1 MAITLDYLLVE
12 DAPPAAIITLK
23 RPQQLNALST
33 GLMNELAAELE
44 RQAGR
49 PEVRAIVLK
58 GAGRAFSAGHDL
70 PGMDDRSLDV
80 EREIFAVCNHLMT
93 TVQSVPVPVIAVPHG
108 IATAAGCQLVATCDL
123 AIASDDCRF
132 ATSGIRYG
140 LFCSTP
146 GVAVARNIG
155 RKHAMEML
163 LTGRFIDAA
172 TAERWGLINRAVPL
186 EKLDA
191 EVMALVNELAQLSPY
206 ALRIG
211 KEGFYQQ
218 IEAKQADAYGLM
230 AEAISCNAV
239 APDGQEGI
247 AAFVEK
253 RNPVWRDEE
262 FFLGPLPDDCWR
274 TALLLPIRR
283 YAPPSRLAGRVNHS
297 ESPHPGAASGARPPP
312 RAGRGIWASP
322 HPARS
327 AALPGERGGELVPPP
342 PRRYAPTSPL
352 GGG

>member
-1 MAITLDYLLVE
+1 MAVTLEYLVVE
-12 DAPPAAIITLK
+12 EAPPAAIITLN
-23 RPQQLNALST
+23 RPLQLNALST
-33 GLMNELAAELE
+33 GLMDELTAELE
-44 RQAGR
+44 RQAAR
-49 PEVRAIVLK
+49 PDVRAIVLK

-70 PGMDDRSLDV
+70 REMMDRNLDE
-80 EREIFAVCNHLMT
+80 EREIFAVCNKLMA
-93 TVQSVPVPVIAVPHG
+93 TVQSVPVPVIAAPHG

-132 ATSGIRYG
+132 ATSGVRYG

-146 GVAVARNIG
+146 GVAVARNVS

-186 EKLDA
+186 AQLDA

-218 IEAKQADAYGLM
+218 IEARQADAYRLM

-247 AAFVEK
+247 AAFVQK
-253 RNPVWRDEE
+253 RKPVWQED
-262 FFLGPLPDDCWR
+262 
-274 TALLLPIRR
+274 
-283 YAPPSRLAGRVNHS
+283 S
-297 ESPHPGAASGARPPP
+297 
-312 RAGRGIWASP
+312 
-322 HPARS
+322 
-327 AALPGERGGELVPPP
+327 
-342 PRRYAPTSPL
+342 
-352 GGG
+352 

>member
-1 MAITLDYLLVE
+1 MAVTLDYLLVE
-12 DAPPAAIITLK
+12 DVAPAAIITLN
-23 RPQQLNALST
+23 RPDQLNALST
-33 GLMNELAAELE
+33 ALMIELAEQLQ
-44 RQAGR
+44 RQAAR

-70 PGMDDRSLDV
+70 REMKDRSLED
-80 EREIFAVCNHLMT
+80 EREIFAVCNKLMA
-93 TVQSVPVPVIAVPHG
+93 TVQSVPVPVIAAPHG

-132 ATSGIRYG
+132 ATSGVRYG

-155 RKHAMEML
+155 RKNAMDML
-163 LTGRFIDAA
+163 LTGRFIDAT

-186 EKLDA
+186 AELDA
-191 EVMALVNELAQLSPY
+191 EVALVVNELAQLSPY

-218 IEAKQADAYGLM
+218 IEATQADAYKQM
-230 AEAISCNAV
+230 AETISCNAV

-253 RNPVWRDEE
+253 RKPVWNND
-262 FFLGPLPDDCWR
+262 
-274 TALLLPIRR
+274 
-283 YAPPSRLAGRVNHS
+283 S
-297 ESPHPGAASGARPPP
+297 
-312 RAGRGIWASP
+312 
-322 HPARS
+322 
-327 AALPGERGGELVPPP
+327 
-342 PRRYAPTSPL
+342 
-352 GGG
+352 

>member
-1 MAITLDYLLVE
+1 VIVE
-12 DAPPAAIITLK
+12 DAAPAAVITLN
-23 RPQQLNALST
+23 RPDQLNALST
-33 GLMNELAAELE
+33 GLMTELTEQLV
-44 RQAGR
+44 RQAAR

-70 PGMDDRSLDV
+70 REMMDRSLDE
-80 EREIFAVCNHLMT
+80 EREIFAVCNQLMA
-93 TVQSVPVPVIAVPHG
+93 TVQSVPVPVIAAPHG

-132 ATSGIRYG
+132 ATSGVRYG

-146 GVAVARNIG
+146 GVAVARNVS

-186 EKLDA
+186 AQLDN
-191 EVMALVNELAQLSPY
+191 EVTSLVNELAQLSRY

-218 IEAKQADAYGLM
+218 IEASQAEAYRQM
-230 AEAISCNAV
+230 AETISRNAV
-239 APDGQEGI
+239 APDGKEGI

-253 RNPVWRDEE
+253 RKPVWHED
-262 FFLGPLPDDCWR
+262 
-274 TALLLPIRR
+274 
-283 YAPPSRLAGRVNHS
+283 S
-297 ESPHPGAASGARPPP
+297 
-312 RAGRGIWASP
+312 
-322 HPARS
+322 
-327 AALPGERGGELVPPP
+327 
-342 PRRYAPTSPL
+342 
-352 GGG
+352 

>member
-1 MAITLDYLLVE
+1 MAVTLDYLLVE
-12 DAPPAAIITLK
+12 DAAPAAIITLN
-23 RPQQLNALST
+23 RPDQLNALST
-33 GLMNELAAELE
+33 ALMIELTEELE
-44 RQAGR
+44 RQAAR

-70 PGMDDRSLDV
+70 REMKDRSLED
-80 EREIFAVCNHLMT
+80 EREIFAVCNKLMA
-93 TVQSVPVPVIAVPHG
+93 TVQSVPVPVIAAPHG

-132 ATSGIRYG
+132 ATSGVRYG

-155 RKHAMEML
+155 RKNAMDML
-163 LTGRFIDAA
+163 LTGRFIDAT

-186 EKLDA
+186 AELDA
-191 EVMALVNELAQLSPY
+191 EVALLVNELAQLSPY

-218 IEAKQADAYGLM
+218 IEATQADAYKQM
-230 AEAISCNAV
+230 AETISCNAV

-253 RNPVWRDEE
+253 RKPVWKKD
-262 FFLGPLPDDCWR
+262 
-274 TALLLPIRR
+274 
-283 YAPPSRLAGRVNHS
+283 S
-297 ESPHPGAASGARPPP
+297 
-312 RAGRGIWASP
+312 
-322 HPARS
+322 
-327 AALPGERGGELVPPP
+327 
-342 PRRYAPTSPL
+342 
-352 GGG
+352 

>member
-1 MAITLDYLLVE
+1 MAVTLDYLVVE
-12 DAPPAAIITLK
+12 DVPPAAIITLN
-23 RPQQLNALST
+23 RPEQLNALST
-33 GLMNELAAELE
+33 GLMTELTAELE
-44 RQAGR
+44 RQAAR

-70 PGMDDRSLDV
+70 KEMRDRSLEE
-80 EREIFAVCNHLMT
+80 EREIFAVCNRLMA
-93 TVQSVPVPVIAVPHG
+93 TVQSVPVPVIAAPHG

-132 ATSGIRYG
+132 ATSGVKYG

-146 GVAVARNIG
+146 GVAVARNIS

-163 LTGRFIDAA
+163 LTGRFVDAA

-186 EKLDA
+186 AQLDA
-191 EVMALVNELAQLSPY
+191 EVRSLVEELGQLSPY

-211 KEGFYQQ
+211 KEGFYRQ
-218 IEAKQADAYGLM
+218 IEATQAEAYGQM

-253 RNPVWRDEE
+253 RKPVWR
-262 FFLGPLPDDCWR
+262 
-274 TALLLPIRR
+274 
-283 YAPPSRLAGRVNHS
+283 
-297 ESPHPGAASGARPPP
+297 
-312 RAGRGIWASP
+312 RA
-322 HPARS
+322 
-327 AALPGERGGELVPPP
+327 
-342 PRRYAPTSPL
+342 T
-352 GGG
+352 

>member
-12 DAPPAAIITLK
+12 DAPPAAIITLN

-33 GLMNELAAELE
+33 GLMNELSAELE
-44 RQAGR
+44 RQAAR

-70 PGMDDRSLDV
+70 REMMDRRLDE
-80 EREIFAVCNHLMT
+80 EREIFAVCNHLMST
-93 TVQSVPVPVIAVPHG
+93 IQSVPVPVIAAPHG

-146 GVAVARNIG
+146 GVAVARNIT

-186 EKLDA
+186 EQLDA

-218 IEAKQADAYGLM
+218 IEAKQVDAYGLM
-230 AEAISCNAV
+230 AEAISSNAV

-253 RNPVWRDEE
+253 RKPVWREE
-262 FFLGPLPDDCWR
+262 
-274 TALLLPIRR
+274 
-283 YAPPSRLAGRVNHS
+283 S
-297 ESPHPGAASGARPPP
+297 
-312 RAGRGIWASP
+312 
-322 HPARS
+322 
-327 AALPGERGGELVPPP
+327 
-342 PRRYAPTSPL
+342 
-352 GGG
+352 